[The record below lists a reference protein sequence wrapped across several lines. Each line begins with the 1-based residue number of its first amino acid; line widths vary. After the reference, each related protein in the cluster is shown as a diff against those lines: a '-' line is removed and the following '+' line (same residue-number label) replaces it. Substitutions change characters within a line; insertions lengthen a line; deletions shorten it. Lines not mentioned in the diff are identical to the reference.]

1 MAMAIKPNFQE
12 SPMLKNNAPG
22 MMLAGYMV
30 LTIVLIAVTS
40 DVFASDAG
48 TGTGGSGLP
57 WERVL
62 QTLLVSVIGPVAY
75 AFIAIG
81 IVGSFAA
88 MAMGGQIQEYTR
100 QLMFL
105 ALLGGV
111 MLFVRQVINMLFSG
125 ALI

>member
-1 MAMAIKPNFQE
+1 
-12 SPMLKNNAPG
+12 MLKNNAPG
-22 MMLAGYMV
+22 VILAGYVV
-30 LTIVLIAVTS
+30 LTLALVAMTG

-62 QTLLVSVIGPVAY
+62 QTLLVSVVGPVAY

-81 IVGSFAA
+81 VVGSFAG
-88 MAMGGQIQEYTR
+88 MVFGGQLQDFSR

-105 ALLGGV
+105 ALTGGV
-111 MLFVRQVINMLFSG
+111 MLFVRQLINMLFSG
-125 ALI
+125 AVI

>member
-1 MAMAIKPNFQE
+1 
-12 SPMLKNNAPG
+12 MLKNNAPCA
-22 MMLAGYMV
+22 MLAGYVV
-30 LTIVLIAVTS
+30 LTIVLVAVTG

>member
-1 MAMAIKPNFQE
+1 
-12 SPMLKNNAPG
+12 MLKKNAPG
-22 MMLAGYMV
+22 VMLAGYVV
-30 LTIVLIAVTS
+30 LTIMLVAVTG

-62 QTLLVSVIGPVAY
+62 QTLMTSVIGPVAY

-81 IVGSFAA
+81 VVGSFAG

-105 ALLGGV
+105 ALTGGV
-111 MLFVRQVINMLFSG
+111 MLFVRQLINMLFSG
-125 ALI
+125 AVI

>member
-1 MAMAIKPNFQE
+1 
-12 SPMLKNNAPG
+12 MLKNNVPG
-22 MMLAGYMV
+22 VMLAGYVLLTVALVMV
-30 LTIVLIAVTS
+30 TG

-62 QTLLVSVIGPVAY
+62 QTLLTSVIGPVAY

-81 IVGSFAA
+81 IVGSFAG
-88 MAMGGQIQEYTR
+88 MAMGGQIQDYTR
-100 QLMFL
+100 QLLFL

-125 ALI
+125 AVI